1 MASERER
8 LLCWGIGGL
17 GAFVA
22 AAAAY
27 ALFGVPVSSP
37 AAAAV
42 RSVAVVAGLS
52 VTVGAVLAAAE
63 RVSVRPVVPV
73 AAGPGAL
80 AGAAIAL
87 SGDGLPMW
95 VHVVVGAAVACGVL
109 GYALVLAE
117 NVEDARAASD
127 TH

>member
-1 MASERER
+1 MALERDR
-8 LLCWGIGGL
+8 QLSWGIGGL

-22 AAAAY
+22 VAAAY

-42 RSVAVVAGLS
+42 RSTAVVAGAS
-52 VTVGAVLAAAE
+52 VTGGAWLAASG
-63 RVSVRPVVPV
+63 RVPVRPVVPM

-87 SGDGLPMW
+87 SADSLPMW
-95 VHVVVGAAVACGVL
+95 MHVVVGAAVTSGVL
-109 GYALVLAE
+109 GFAVIVAE
-117 NVEDARAASD
+117 NVND